1 MQWFRSNRSLNSY
14 LALFALALQLALS
27 FGHIHLD
34 DLAPGKTT
42 IAAAQEVWD
51 LASVPSGTVPER
63 GEVCAIC
70 AIINLSGSLL
80 IADAPT
86 LVFAGAQHE
95 AFFPDLVAVLA
106 SDLTRAQF
114 QARAPPA

>member
-1 MQWFRSNRSLNSY
+1 MHWFRAKRSLSSC

-34 DLAPGKTT
+34 DLALGGTT
-42 IAAAQEVWD
+42 
-51 LASVPSGTVPER
+51 LASAQKASQPATPSGTVPDR
-63 GEVCAIC
+63 DEVCAIC
-70 AIINLSGSLL
+70 AIISLSGALL
-80 IADAPT
+80 IPDAPA

-95 AFFPDLVAVLA
+95 AFLPDLVAGLV
-106 SDLTRAQF
+106 SDQTRAQF